1 MSDLTDR
8 LSTLAPNHRA
18 ALEWFNVRRGEHIPR
33 PEPIGGIHVFNPRKG
48 IQKPGPLNH
57 VISLRQTL
65 VSPYDDHAAVVAADG
80 SWTYRYAQ
88 EGLDVENPASSPANK
103 ALFANRDDD
112 VPVAVMIQVRT
123 KPVVNYLV
131 LGLAKVTGFSDGY
144 FYLQGYNDFGELPL
158 SGTTDFPYPT
168 AATSKTPHVAEHAL
182 PFSTVEDA
190 RLRIDA
196 QIIARQGGKAF
207 RKAAL
212 KQFNGRCAISCWA
225 APQVLEAAHIVPYL
239 GIYTNTADNA
249 LLLRA
254 DLHTLFDR
262 DLLTIDA
269 NSLRVS
275 IDPALKDTPY
285 TQFEGVLV
293 TLPQKSNEAAL
304 RMRLSERAKLSAN

>member
-1 MSDLTDR
+1 MSDLIDR
-8 LSTLAPNHRA
+8 LSVLAPNHRA
-18 ALEWFNVRRGEHIPR
+18 ALEWLNARRGEHIPK
-33 PEPIGGIHVFNPRKG
+33 PGPIGDIHVFNPRKG

-65 VSPYDDHAAVVAADG
+65 ISPYDDHAAVVAADG

-112 VPVAVMIQVRT
+112 VPLAVMIQVRT

-158 SGTTDFPYPT
+158 SSMTDFSYPT
-168 AATSKTPHVAEHAL
+168 ATSTASQVAEDAL
-182 PFSTVEDA
+182 PFSTLEDA
-190 RLRIDA
+190 RRRIEA
-196 QIIARQGGKAF
+196 QIVARQGGKAF
-207 RKAAL
+207 RNAAL
-212 KQFNGRCAISCWA
+212 KRFNGQCAISGWSA
-225 APQVLEAAHIVPYL
+225 RQVLEAAHIVPYL
-239 GIYTNTADNA
+239 GIHTNTADNA

-262 DLLTIDA
+262 DLLTIDP
-269 NSLRVS
+269 STLRVS
-275 IDPALKDTPY
+275 IDPELKDTPY
-285 TQFEGVLV
+285 AQFEGVRV
-293 TLPQKSNEAAL
+293 TLPQKVDADAL
-304 RMRLSERAKLSAN
+304 RLRLSERAKLASD